1 MKLVNKTPHD
11 VNVYSGS
18 EIVATYPS
26 AGQIRLK
33 EKIVASRKIEDS
45 NGVELD
51 IVDKEYGSSE
61 LPKPVYMQFFIVSK
75 IVRDAFPDRTDL
87 LVPDTGPDSV
97 VRDDNGQIIGIRRF
111 QF

>member
-18 EIVATYPS
+18 KVIATYPS
-26 AGQIRLK
+26 AGQIRL
-33 EKIVASRKIEDS
+33 EERVAANHKIKDN

-61 LPKPVYMQFFIVSK
+61 LPEPVTGQFFIVSK

-97 VRDDNGQIIGIRRF
+97 VRDDNGRIIGIRRF
-111 QF
+111 QL